1 MHEELLSLEVRKYAS
16 RNDQRL
22 YQALCEEY
30 RRWLASNT
38 GTFLDFVLW
47 LAATHERLN
56 QEQ

>member
-16 RNDQRL
+16 KNDQRS
-22 YQALCEEY
+22 YQALREEY
-30 RRWLASNT
+30 QKWLMSNN